1 MKIHEYNEMMA
12 YLTRPEPRQMLS
24 DGGLSTKQFAA
35 RQNIYGT
42 DGLRKLVGP
51 ASRELPA
58 YKVFTQALKNA
69 GIDFTPSTGEGAP
82 AKFENVNNETIKKF
96 KTEVSKLKVK
106 AGLPMSRV
114 ETENIKKQIKIFVK
128 DKTAKGEYVSRPT
141 IKQQFGIEGKAA
153 DALITRSLGINEKAG
168 TGLLKKLGKEEK
180 AEIAR
185 ETGRKAALAKLGESD
200 EVLKLINDEFKFD
213 PDISDSEEL
222 AKKIYGDQFTK
233 ANKQGQLDIITQT
246 DNDVFK
252 YLRLLRGSRG
262 QIPKGLRLPS
272 PEKTAEIIDNIETGL
287 KDEAGEGRQ
296 AFKKKSFRFS
306 PGVIREYKFAL
317 VDEKLGLGLNTFRKE
332 RKKFVTKGQNLDEVF
347 GLSSSSKYAPGYAEA
362 VQLISPSVN
371 KAKETQI
378 DLPMSR
384 ILKTLDD
391 GRTTMTYKGKKNVSI
406 NEVVN
411 DFNRTSATFA
421 KKYNIRG
428 PKINL
433 GGNFDLKNYI
443 NFRPE
448 SQKNIEQVFK
458 NKNYFLSEVSNKP
471 FETITQKTK
480 LLNLQRLPDITTADK
495 IPIPEKSRTRKMFED
510 FSKRYRTS
518 KPVIQKFSSK
528 VPGSAAVLAPYDAA
542 MMLLSG
548 APAYDALASGA
559 SYLTKDPLI
568 GKAVNI
574 PLAIREMTSY
584 GNVDEMLQRATARR
598 EGIQSMLQS
607 IPSRFGNYI
616 NENRGIDDET
626 EEFVP

>member
-12 YLTRPEPRQMLS
+12 YLLRPKPRQMLS
-24 DGGLSTKQFAA
+24 NGGLSTKQFAA

-69 GIDFTPSTGEGAP
+69 GIDFTPSTGKGAP

-106 AGLPMSRV
+106 AGLPMSSV

-128 DKTAKGEYVSRPT
+128 DKIAKGEYVSRPT

-153 DALITRSLGINEKAG
+153 DALITRGLGINEKAG

-287 KDEAGEGRQ
+287 KDEAGESRQ

-317 VDEKLGLGLNTFRKE
+317 IDEKLGLGLNTFRKE

-421 KKYNIRG
+421 KKYNIKG

-471 FETITQKTK
+471 FETITKKTK
-480 LLNLQRLPDITTADK
+480 LLNLQRSPDITTADK

-510 FSKRYRTS
+510 FGERYRTS

-559 SYLTKDPLI
+559 SYLTNDPLI

-574 PLAIREMTSY
+574 PLALREMTNY
-584 GNVDEMLQRATARR
+584 GDAKEMFQRATERR
-598 EGIQSMLQS
+598 EGIESMLKGL
-607 IPSRFGNYI
+607 PSRFTSYI

>member
-12 YLTRPEPRQMLS
+12 YLLRPKPRQMLS
-24 DGGLSTKQFAA
+24 NGGLSTKQFAA

-69 GIDFTPSTGEGAP
+69 GIDFTPSTGKGAP

-106 AGLPMSRV
+106 AGLPMSSV

-128 DKTAKGEYVSRPT
+128 DKIAKGEYVSRPT

-153 DALITRSLGINEKAG
+153 DALITRGLGINEKAG

-317 VDEKLGLGLNTFRKE
+317 IDEKLGLGLNTFRKE
-332 RKKFVTKGQNLDEVF
+332 RKKFVTKGQNLDEIF

-421 KKYNIRG
+421 KKYNIKG

-471 FETITQKTK
+471 FETITKKTK
-480 LLNLQRLPDITTADK
+480 LLNLQRSPDITTADK
-495 IPIPEKSRTRKMFED
+495 IPIPEKSRIRKMFKD
-510 FSKRYRTS
+510 FGERYRTS

-559 SYLTKDPLI
+559 SYLTNDPLI

-574 PLAIREMTSY
+574 PLALREMTNY
-584 GNVDEMLQRATARR
+584 GDAKEMFQRATERR
-598 EGIQSMLQS
+598 EGIESMLKGL
-607 IPSRFGNYI
+607 PSRFTSYI

>member
-559 SYLTKDPLI
+559 SYLTNDPLI